1 MQDFTVTDFD
11 LSDNQTVKFIPK
23 FHKPYMVGLLTCK
36 SEDNKCDTI
45 NIDVQ
50 PDFNLDNL
58 RYDETEISLVNL
70 KASKELDLVFD
81 W

>member
-1 MQDFTVTDFD
+1 
-11 LSDNQTVKFIPK
+11 
-23 FHKPYMVGLLTCK
+23 MVGLLTCK
-36 SEDNKCDTI
+36 SEDNKCETKSDTI